1 MKAPNRGPDMEK
13 QTEAPTA
20 DPSNRGAKARDAR
33 TIRIIIVLVVAGWI
47 LALALMGVAAVFWD
61 RQ

>member
-1 MKAPNRGPDMEK
+1 MPKRTDAPK
-13 QTEAPTA
+13 L
-20 DPSNRGAKARDAR
+20 DPSTREAKAREAR
-33 TIRIIIVLVVAGWI
+33 TIRIIIVLVVAGWM

>member
-1 MKAPNRGPDMEK
+1 MKKR
-13 QTEAPTA
+13 TEAPTP